1 MHLTSCLCSLDSFID
16 NGVMAFLRVLE
27 LLRSPNTFQ
36 AKFSPNSKKFQM
48 VHHVDLLE
56 NYFLFV
62 LNYIGK
68 IRIANCRVYK
78 GGVITW
84 NMAAASQENYFMQEF
99 HWLTICFRVII

>member
-1 MHLTSCLCSLDSFID
+1 
-16 NGVMAFLRVLE
+16 
-27 LLRSPNTFQ
+27 
-36 AKFSPNSKKFQM
+36 M

-68 IRIANCRVYK
+68 VKIANCRVYK

-84 NMAAASQENYFMQEF
+84 NMAAACQENYFM
-99 HWLTICFRVII
+99 